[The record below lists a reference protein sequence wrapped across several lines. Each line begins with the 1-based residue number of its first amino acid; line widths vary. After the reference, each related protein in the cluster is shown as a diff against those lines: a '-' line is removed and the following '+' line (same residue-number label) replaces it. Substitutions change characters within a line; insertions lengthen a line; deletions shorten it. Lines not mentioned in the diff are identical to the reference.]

1 VFSSVPAL
9 SKTTATDMIIPGDTP
24 LCISLCIESMKLM
37 FVTETAEKIKSMEIR
52 GAGRIAR
59 AGAEALWRHASEIHV
74 DDLASFLGEMESAA
88 QVLVATRPTAVS
100 LPNAVH
106 IVMSG
111 LNKAETLD
119 DARNGVISRAEQF
132 IHSSQNAVQKIALF
146 GSRHIRDGDT
156 ILTHCNSEAAL
167 GCIIEAHRTGK
178 EIEVFATE
186 VRPRNQG
193 LITIRTL
200 NDAGIK
206 TNFIVDS
213 AVRSFIH
220 DVDLV
225 IMGADAVTV
234 NGGVVNKIGTAQV
247 AHTAHEARVN
257 VLIAAETY
265 KFAPRTIIGEL
276 IQIEERAGS
285 EVLADEISCTLPH
298 VTVRNPA
305 FDVTPAE
312 YIDLIVTEAGAIPPQ
327 MAYIIIREYLGWGIE
342 EFNKIFEM
350 NTEHEE

>member
-1 VFSSVPAL
+1 
-9 SKTTATDMIIPGDTP
+9 
-24 LCISLCIESMKLM
+24 MKLM

-59 AGAEALWRHASEIHV
+59 EAAEALRRHAT
-74 DDLASFLGEMESAA
+74 DTRTNDLEAFQREMDSAA
-88 QVLVATRPTAVS
+88 QTLIATRPTAVS

-106 IVMSG
+106 IVMSD
-111 LNKAETLD
+111 LDQALTLEE
-119 DARNGVISRAEQF
+119 AQNGVIHRAEQF
-132 IHSSQNAVQKIALF
+132 IHSSQHAVEKIAQF
-146 GSRHIRDGDT
+146 GARHIRDGDT

-167 GCIIEAHRTGK
+167 GCIIEAHRSGK
-178 EIEVFATE
+178 DIEVFATE

-220 DVDLV
+220 EVDLV
-225 IMGADAVTV
+225 IVGADAVTV
-234 NGGVVNKIGTAQV
+234 NGAVVNKIGTSQV

-257 VLIAAETY
+257 VLVAAETY

-276 IQIEERAGS
+276 ITIEERAGN
-285 EVLADEISCTLPH
+285 EILADEIARALPH

-327 MAYIIIREYLGWGIE
+327 MAYIIIKEYLGWGLE
-342 EFNKIFEM
+342 EFHKTFEITTK
-350 NTEHEE
+350 NED

>member
-1 VFSSVPAL
+1 
-9 SKTTATDMIIPGDTP
+9 
-24 LCISLCIESMKLM
+24 MKLM

-59 AGAEALWRHASEIHV
+59 EAAEALRRHAT
-74 DDLASFLGEMESAA
+74 DTRTKDLEAFRREMDSAA
-88 QVLVATRPTAVS
+88 QTLIATRPTAVS

-106 IVMSG
+106 IVMSD
-111 LNKAETLD
+111 LDQALTLEE
-119 DARNGVISRAEQF
+119 AQNGVIHRAEQF
-132 IHSSQNAVQKIALF
+132 IHSSQHAVEKIAQF
-146 GSRHIRDGDT
+146 GARHIRDGDT

-167 GCIIEAHRTGK
+167 GCIIEAHRSGK
-178 EIEVFATE
+178 DIEVFATE

-220 DVDLV
+220 EVDLV
-225 IMGADAVTV
+225 FVGADAVTV
-234 NGGVVNKIGTAQV
+234 NGAVVNKIGTSQV

-257 VLIAAETY
+257 VLVAAETY

-276 IQIEERAGS
+276 ITIEERAGN
-285 EVLADEISCTLPH
+285 EILADEIARALPH

-327 MAYIIIREYLGWGIE
+327 MAYIIIKEYLGWGLE
-342 EFNKIFEM
+342 EFHKTFEITTK
-350 NTEHEE
+350 NED

>member
-1 VFSSVPAL
+1 
-9 SKTTATDMIIPGDTP
+9 
-24 LCISLCIESMKLM
+24 MKLM

-59 AGAEALWRHASEIHV
+59 EAAEALRLHATEVRTS
-74 DDLASFLGEMESAA
+74 DLPSFRREMESAA
-88 QVLVATRPTAVS
+88 KTLVATRPTAVS

-111 LNKAETLD
+111 IERAPTLEEAKD
-119 DARNGVISRAEQF
+119 GVILRAEQF
-132 IHSSQNAVQKIALF
+132 IHSSQHAVEKIAQF
-146 GSRHIRDGDT
+146 GARHIRDGDT

-167 GCIIEAHRTGK
+167 GCIIEAHLSGK

-193 LITIRTL
+193 LVTIRTL
-200 NDAGIK
+200 DDAGIK

-220 DVDLV
+220 EVDLV
-225 IMGADAVTV
+225 IVGADAVTV
-234 NGGVVNKIGTAQV
+234 NGAVVNKIGTSQV

-257 VLIAAETY
+257 VLVAAETY

-276 IQIEERAGS
+276 ITIEERAGN
-285 EVLADEISCTLPH
+285 EILADEIARTLPN

-342 EFNKIFEM
+342 EFHKTFEI
-350 NTEHEE
+350 NTRNEE

>member
-1 VFSSVPAL
+1 
-9 SKTTATDMIIPGDTP
+9 
-24 LCISLCIESMKLM
+24 
-37 FVTETAEKIKSMEIR
+37 MEIR

-59 AGAEALWRHASEIHV
+59 EAAEALRHHATEMKA
-74 DDLASFLGEMESAA
+74 DDLTSFKREMDAA
-88 QVLVATRPTAVS
+88 ARILIATRPTAVS

-106 IVMSG
+106 IVMSDLG
-111 LNKAETLD
+111 RAETLE
-119 DARNGVISRAEQF
+119 DAKKGVINRAEQF
-132 IHSSQNAVQKIALF
+132 IYSSQHAVEKIAQF
-146 GSRHIRDGDT
+146 GARHIRDGDT
-156 ILTHCNSEAAL
+156 LLTHCNSEAAL
-167 GCIIEAHRTGK
+167 GCIIEAHQSGK

-193 LITIRTL
+193 YITIRTL

-206 TNFIVDS
+206 TQFIVDS
-213 AVRSFIH
+213 AVRSYIN

-225 IMGADAVTV
+225 IVGADAVTV
-234 NGGVVNKIGTAQV
+234 NGAVVNKIGTSQV

-257 VLIAAETY
+257 VLVAAETY
-265 KFAPRTIIGEL
+265 KFAPRTIFGEL
-276 IQIEERAGS
+276 IQIEERNGN
-285 EVLADEISCTLPH
+285 EVLPDEIARTLKN

-342 EFNKIFEM
+342 EFQKTLEI
-350 NTEHEE
+350 NTRHDE

>member
-1 VFSSVPAL
+1 
-9 SKTTATDMIIPGDTP
+9 M
-24 LCISLCIESMKLM
+24 M
-37 FVTETAEKIKSMEIR
+37 FVTETAKKIKSMEIR

-59 AGAEALWRHASEIHV
+59 EAAEALRHHATEIRA
-74 DDLASFLGEMESAA
+74 DDLRSFQREMDAAA
-88 QVLVATRPTAVS
+88 QTLIATRPTAVS

-111 LNKAETLD
+111 LERAETLEV
-119 DARNGVISRAEQF
+119 AKKGVITRAEQF
-132 IHSSQNAVQKIALF
+132 IYSSRHAVENIAQF

-156 ILTHCNSEAAL
+156 LLTHCNSEAAL
-167 GCIIEAHRTGK
+167 GCIIEAHRSGK

-193 LITIRTL
+193 HITIRTL

-213 AVRSFIH
+213 AVRSFINE
-220 DVDLV
+220 VDLV
-225 IMGADAVTV
+225 IVGADAVTV
-234 NGGVVNKIGTAQV
+234 NGAVVNKIGTSQV

-257 VLIAAETY
+257 VLVAAETY
-265 KFAPRTIIGEL
+265 KFAPRTIFGEL
-276 IQIEERAGS
+276 IQIEERDGN
-285 EVLADEISCTLPH
+285 EVLPDEIARTLSN

-327 MAYIIIREYLGWGIE
+327 MAYTIIREYLGWGIE
-342 EFNKIFEM
+342 EFHKTFEI
-350 NTEHEE
+350 NTIHED